1 MTAPRREIRTVLVA
15 NRGEIAVRVI
25 RACRELGLRTVAVCS
40 EADRRALHTELADVA
55 VVLGPPE
62 PSASYL
68 RADLIIAAA
77 VQTGADAVHP
87 GYGFLAENA
96 AFAEA
101 CAAAGLVFIGPSP
114 AVIRAMGEKTAARA
128 VMEKAG
134 VPVVPGARL
143 PEPTADGAFDAT
155 AVHAVCDGV
164 GYPLMVKA
172 AFGGGGKGMR
182 LVQDRAQVVAACEAA
197 AREARGAFG
206 DGTVYVE
213 RFIAQPRH
221 IEFQVFGDSHGNVV
235 HLFERECSIQRRHQK
250 IIEETPSPALDGA
263 RRAAMGAAAVAAA
276 RAVGYEGAGTVE
288 FLVDPA
294 GNFYFL
300 EMNTR
305 LQVEHPVTELVT
317 GQDLVCA
324 QILVAGGAPLP
335 WRQADLTA
343 RGHAIECRVYAEDP
357 ENGFMPSLG
366 PLLLLREPS
375 GPGVRVDTGVRQ
387 GDEVSLYYD
396 PMIAKLSVHAPDRPA
411 AIARMAAALR
421 DYPILGVTTNHE
433 YLLAVLAAPAFAEG
447 RLHTGFLDEHLP
459 HWRSGRAVDAEVA
472 LLATAAAETGGR
484 ARGVAT
490 SMPGGAIAADG
501 EPVAAASPWDRLG
514 RFRHPGLG

>member
-221 IEFQVFGDSHGNVV
+221 IEFQVFGDTP
-235 HLFERECSIQRRHQK
+235 RQRRAPVRARVLRSSVATRRSSRK
-250 IIEETPSPALDGA
+250 TPAIGVPREII
-263 RRAAMGAAAVAAA
+263 AAMGAAAVACP
-276 RAVGYEGAGTVE
+276 RR
-288 FLVDPA
+288 
-294 GNFYFL
+294 
-300 EMNTR
+300 R
-305 LQVEHPVTELVT
+305 LP
-317 GQDLVCA
+317 
-324 QILVAGGAPLP
+324 
-335 WRQADLTA
+335 R
-343 RGHAIECRVYAEDP
+343 
-357 ENGFMPSLG
+357 
-366 PLLLLREPS
+366 
-375 GPGVRVDTGVRQ
+375 
-387 GDEVSLYYD
+387 
-396 PMIAKLSVHAPDRPA
+396 
-411 AIARMAAALR
+411 
-421 DYPILGVTTNHE
+421 
-433 YLLAVLAAPAFAEG
+433 APAPSSSWSTRRG
-447 RLHTGFLDEHLP
+447 TSTS
-459 HWRSGRAVDAEVA
+459 WR
-472 LLATAAAETGGR
+472 
-484 ARGVAT
+484 
-490 SMPGGAIAADG
+490 
-501 EPVAAASPWDRLG
+501 
-514 RFRHPGLG
+514 

>member
-1 MTAPRREIRTVLVA
+1 
-15 NRGEIAVRVI
+15 
-25 RACRELGLRTVAVCS
+25 
-40 EADRRALHTELADVA
+40 
-55 VVLGPPE
+55 
-62 PSASYL
+62 
-68 RADLIIAAA
+68 
-77 VQTGADAVHP
+77 
-87 GYGFLAENA
+87 
-96 AFAEA
+96 
-101 CAAAGLVFIGPSP
+101 
-114 AVIRAMGEKTAARA
+114 
-128 VMEKAG
+128 
-134 VPVVPGARL
+134 
-143 PEPTADGAFDAT
+143 
-155 AVHAVCDGV
+155 
-164 GYPLMVKA
+164 
-172 AFGGGGKGMR
+172 
-182 LVQDRAQVVAACEAA
+182 
-197 AREARGAFG
+197 
-206 DGTVYVE
+206 
-213 RFIAQPRH
+213 
-221 IEFQVFGDSHGNVV
+221 
-235 HLFERECSIQRRHQK
+235 
-250 IIEETPSPALDGA
+250 
-263 RRAAMGAAAVAAA
+263 
-276 RAVGYEGAGTVE
+276 
-288 FLVDPA
+288 
-294 GNFYFL
+294 
-300 EMNTR
+300 MNTR

-433 YLLAVLAAPAFAEG
+433 YLLAVLAAPAFAAG

-459 HWRSGRAVDAEVA
+459 HWRSGRAVDAGVA

>member
-40 EADRRALHTELADVA
+40 EADRRALHAELADVA

-250 IIEETPSPALDGA
+250 IIEETPSPALDEA

-276 RAVGYEGAGTVE
+276 RAVGYAGAGTV
-288 FLVDPA
+288 A
-294 GNFYFL
+294 FL
-300 EMNTR
+300 E
-305 LQVEHPVTELVT
+305 
-317 GQDLVCA
+317 
-324 QILVAGGAPLP
+324 I
-335 WRQADLTA
+335 
-343 RGHAIECRVYAEDP
+343 
-357 ENGFMPSLG
+357 
-366 PLLLLREPS
+366 
-375 GPGVRVDTGVRQ
+375 
-387 GDEVSLYYD
+387 
-396 PMIAKLSVHAPDRPA
+396 
-411 AIARMAAALR
+411 
-421 DYPILGVTTNHE
+421 
-433 YLLAVLAAPAFAEG
+433 
-447 RLHTGFLDEHLP
+447 
-459 HWRSGRAVDAEVA
+459 GRAHV
-472 LLATAAAETGGR
+472 
-484 ARGVAT
+484 
-490 SMPGGAIAADG
+490 
-501 EPVAAASPWDRLG
+501 
-514 RFRHPGLG
+514 